1 MFYFS
6 AFVSHVPF
14 SCRLYFLC
22 QCLCGNNIKWNRYY
36 VFQTQFCCA
45 PLKIYLH
52 FYSSSFF
59 YNASRTF
66 HGKWYNFIVQ
76 NYATCLNIFFTTSLN
91 FLFVFFIVRF
101 ALPYYPNYKW
111 YFILPFEIKIIGINM
126 SIEQGD
132 PLVLNCDQ
140 ASRKLRTF

>member
-1 MFYFS
+1 MFRFPVDCTFCANAYVGIILSETDTTCFKHNS
-6 AFVSHVPF
+6 VALLSKSIFISILLLSFTMLHELF
-14 SCRLYFLC
+14 MENGIILLY
-22 QCLCGNNIKWNRYY
+22 
-36 VFQTQFCCA
+36 
-45 PLKIYLH
+45 KIMRVVLI
-52 FYSSSFF
+52 F
-59 YNASRTF
+59 
-66 HGKWYNFIVQ
+66 
-76 NYATCLNIFFTTSLN
+76 FFTTSLN

>member
-14 SCRLYFLC
+14 SYRLYFLC
-22 QCLCGNNIKWNRYY
+22 QCLCGNNIKGNRYY

-52 FYSSSFF
+52 FYYSSFF
-59 YNASRTF
+59 YNASRTC
-66 HGKWYNFIVQ
+66 HGKSYNFIVQ
-76 NYATCLNIFFTTSLN
+76 NYATCLNIFFYY
-91 FLFVFFIVRF
+91 FFKFFICLF
-101 ALPYYPNYKW
+101 YCEICSPILSKYKR

-132 PLVLNCDQ
+132 PLVLNCD
-140 ASRKLRTF
+140 

>member
-1 MFYFS
+1 MFRFPVDCTFCANAYVGIILSETDTTCFKHNS
-6 AFVSHVPF
+6 VALLSKSIFISILLLSFTMLHELF
-14 SCRLYFLC
+14 MENGIILLYKIMRLVLIF
-22 QCLCGNNIKWNRYY
+22 
-36 VFQTQFCCA
+36 
-45 PLKIYLH
+45 
-52 FYSSSFF
+52 
-59 YNASRTF
+59 
-66 HGKWYNFIVQ
+66 
-76 NYATCLNIFFTTSLN
+76 FFTTSLN

>member
-1 MFYFS
+1 MFRFPIDCTFCANAYVGIILSETDTTCFKHNS
-6 AFVSHVPF
+6 VALLSKSIFISILLLSFTMLHELF
-14 SCRLYFLC
+14 MENGIILLYKIMRLVLIF
-22 QCLCGNNIKWNRYY
+22 
-36 VFQTQFCCA
+36 
-45 PLKIYLH
+45 
-52 FYSSSFF
+52 
-59 YNASRTF
+59 
-66 HGKWYNFIVQ
+66 
-76 NYATCLNIFFTTSLN
+76 FFTTSLN
-91 FLFVFFIVRF
+91 FLFAFFIVRF

>member
-1 MFYFS
+1 MFRFPIDCTFCANAYVVIILSETDTTCFKHNS
-6 AFVSHVPF
+6 VALLSKSIFISILLLSFTMLHELFMENGIILLYKIMRFVLIF
-14 SCRLYFLC
+14 
-22 QCLCGNNIKWNRYY
+22 
-36 VFQTQFCCA
+36 
-45 PLKIYLH
+45 
-52 FYSSSFF
+52 
-59 YNASRTF
+59 
-66 HGKWYNFIVQ
+66 
-76 NYATCLNIFFTTSLN
+76 FFTTSLN
-91 FLFVFFIVRF
+91 FLSVFFIVRF